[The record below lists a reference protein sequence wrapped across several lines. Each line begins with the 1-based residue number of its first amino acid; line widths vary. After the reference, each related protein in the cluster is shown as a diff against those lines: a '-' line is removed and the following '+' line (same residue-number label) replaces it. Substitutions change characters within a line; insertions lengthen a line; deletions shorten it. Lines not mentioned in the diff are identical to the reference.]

1 MRALLLLDVWLRWM
15 EMTDGHDDHVRPIT
29 LFPVNE
35 AIKDEREVFSS
46 MAHLM
51 IPDDTCRL

>member
-1 MRALLLLDVWLRWM
+1 
-15 EMTDGHDDHVRPIT
+15 MTDGHDDHVRPIT